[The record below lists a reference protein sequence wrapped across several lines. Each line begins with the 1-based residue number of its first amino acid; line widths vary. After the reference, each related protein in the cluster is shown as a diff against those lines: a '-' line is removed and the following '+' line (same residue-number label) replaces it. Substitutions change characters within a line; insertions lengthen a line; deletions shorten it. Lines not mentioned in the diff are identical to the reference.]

1 MQKLLGSTLST
12 AEKRGIAKWLPR
24 TLPCSTNDE
33 TGGMMLVEQLKK
45 EQSGKRKAPDDG
57 HEVRENNVVEDH
69 VLDHVIG
76 SVAEVE
82 HLCSIANH
90 ILMEK
95 RAAKAPILF
104 EAILFLRINRELW
117 TEFTVIDAWNA
128 VWAEL
133 KDERLKQKLEVF
145 AGDDDDDD
153 GAVQKERE

>member
-1 MQKLLGSTLST
+1 
-12 AEKRGIAKWLPR
+12 
-24 TLPCSTNDE
+24 
-33 TGGMMLVEQLKK
+33 MLVEQLKK

-82 HLCSIANH
+82 RLWSIAKH
-90 ILMEK
+90 ILTER

-133 KDERLKQKLEVF
+133 KDERLKQKLEVL
-145 AGDDDDDD
+145 AGDDDNDD

>member
-1 MQKLLGSTLST
+1 M
-12 AEKRGIAKWLPR
+12 
-24 TLPCSTNDE
+24 
-33 TGGMMLVEQLKK
+33 
-45 EQSGKRKAPDDG
+45 
-57 HEVRENNVVEDH
+57 EDH
-69 VLDHVIG
+69 VLDHVID

-82 HLCSIANH
+82 RLWSIAKH
-90 ILMEK
+90 ILTER

-104 EAILFLRINRELW
+104 EAILLLCINCELW

-133 KDERLKQKLEVF
+133 KDERLKQKLDVL

>member
-1 MQKLLGSTLST
+1 
-12 AEKRGIAKWLPR
+12 
-24 TLPCSTNDE
+24 
-33 TGGMMLVEQLKK
+33 MLVEQLKK

-76 SVAEVE
+76 SLAEVE
-82 HLCSIANH
+82 RLWSIAKH
-90 ILMEK
+90 ILMES
-95 RAAKAPILF
+95 RAAMAPILF
-104 EAILFLRINRELW
+104 EAILFLCFNRELW

-133 KDERLKQKLEVF
+133 KDERLKQKLEVL
-145 AGDDDDDD
+145 AGDDDNDD

>member
-1 MQKLLGSTLST
+1 
-12 AEKRGIAKWLPR
+12 
-24 TLPCSTNDE
+24 
-33 TGGMMLVEQLKK
+33 MLVEQLKK

-82 HLCSIANH
+82 RLWLIAEH
-90 ILMEK
+90 ILTER

-104 EAILFLRINRELW
+104 EAILFLHINRELW

-133 KDERLKQKLEVF
+133 KDERLKQKLEVL
-145 AGDDDDDD
+145 AGDDDNDD